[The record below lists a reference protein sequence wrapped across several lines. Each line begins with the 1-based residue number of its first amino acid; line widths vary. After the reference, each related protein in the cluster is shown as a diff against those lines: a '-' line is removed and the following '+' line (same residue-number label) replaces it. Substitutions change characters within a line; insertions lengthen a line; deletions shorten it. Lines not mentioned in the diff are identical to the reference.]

1 MKQRFFDPFNKI
13 QNDKNRSVCLSK
25 RKRSLIKKITLITVC
40 LILLT
45 SCGRKNEP
53 KYEASLN
60 NNVMKFNNFNNVF
73 KMPKK
78 DEIYQ

>member
-1 MKQRFFDPFNKI
+1 M
-13 QNDKNRSVCLSK
+13 
-25 RKRSLIKKITLITVC
+25 IKKITFITMC

-60 NNVMKFNNFNNVF
+60 NNVMKLNNFNNLF

>member
-1 MKQRFFDPFNKI
+1 M
-13 QNDKNRSVCLSK
+13 
-25 RKRSLIKKITLITVC
+25 IKKIALISMC

-60 NNVMKFNNFNNVF
+60 NFMKFNNFNNVF
-73 KMPKK
+73 KMPRK

>member
-1 MKQRFFDPFNKI
+1 M
-13 QNDKNRSVCLSK
+13 
-25 RKRSLIKKITLITVC
+25 IKKITLITIC

-60 NNVMKFNNFNNVF
+60 NNVMKLNNFDNVF

-78 DEIYQ
+78 NEIYQ

>member
-1 MKQRFFDPFNKI
+1 M
-13 QNDKNRSVCLSK
+13 
-25 RKRSLIKKITLITVC
+25 IKKLTLITIC
-40 LILLT
+40 LILVT

-53 KYEASLN
+53 KYETSLN
-60 NNVMKFNNFNNVF
+60 NNFKKFNNFSNVF

>member
-1 MKQRFFDPFNKI
+1 M
-13 QNDKNRSVCLSK
+13 
-25 RKRSLIKKITLITVC
+25 IKKITLITMC

-53 KYEASLN
+53 KYEATLN
-60 NNVMKFNNFNNVF
+60 NNVLKFNNFNNVF

>member
-1 MKQRFFDPFNKI
+1 M
-13 QNDKNRSVCLSK
+13 
-25 RKRSLIKKITLITVC
+25 IKKITLITIC

-73 KMPKK
+73 KMLKK
-78 DEIYQ
+78 DEIY

>member
-1 MKQRFFDPFNKI
+1 M
-13 QNDKNRSVCLSK
+13 
-25 RKRSLIKKITLITVC
+25 IKKITLITIC

-53 KYEASLN
+53 KYEVSL
-60 NNVMKFNNFNNVF
+60 NNVMKFNNFNNIF
-73 KMPKK
+73 KMPRK

>member
-1 MKQRFFDPFNKI
+1 M
-13 QNDKNRSVCLSK
+13 
-25 RKRSLIKKITLITVC
+25 IKKITLIIMC

-60 NNVMKFNNFNNVF
+60 NNVMKLNNFDNIF

-78 DEIYQ
+78 NEIYQ

>member
-1 MKQRFFDPFNKI
+1 M
-13 QNDKNRSVCLSK
+13 
-25 RKRSLIKKITLITVC
+25 IKKITLITMC

-60 NNVMKFNNFNNVF
+60 NNIMKLNNFNNFF

-78 DEIYQ
+78 NEIYQ

>member
-1 MKQRFFDPFNKI
+1 M
-13 QNDKNRSVCLSK
+13 
-25 RKRSLIKKITLITVC
+25 IKKIILIALC

-53 KYEASLN
+53 KYEALLN

-73 KMPKK
+73 EMPNK

>member
-1 MKQRFFDPFNKI
+1 M
-13 QNDKNRSVCLSK
+13 
-25 RKRSLIKKITLITVC
+25 IKKITLITIC

-60 NNVMKFNNFNNVF
+60 NNVMKFKDFNNVF
-73 KMPKK
+73 KIPKK
-78 DEIYQ
+78 NEIYQ

>member
-1 MKQRFFDPFNKI
+1 MF
-13 QNDKNRSVCLSK
+13 
-25 RKRSLIKKITLITVC
+25 KKITLIIIC

-60 NNVMKFNNFNNVF
+60 NNVMKFYNVNNVF

-78 DEIYQ
+78 DEIYR

>member
-1 MKQRFFDPFNKI
+1 MF
-13 QNDKNRSVCLSK
+13 LLL
-25 RKRSLIKKITLITVC
+25 LI
-40 LILLT
+40 
-45 SCGRKNEP
+45 SCGRKNDP

-60 NNVMKFNNFNNVF
+60 NNVMKFNNFNYVF

>member
-1 MKQRFFDPFNKI
+1 M
-13 QNDKNRSVCLSK
+13 
-25 RKRSLIKKITLITVC
+25 IKKITLITMC

-45 SCGRKNEP
+45 SCGRKNDP

-60 NNVMKFNNFNNVF
+60 NSILKLNNFNNVF
-73 KMPKK
+73 KVSKK

>member
-1 MKQRFFDPFNKI
+1 M
-13 QNDKNRSVCLSK
+13 
-25 RKRSLIKKITLITVC
+25 IKKITLITIC

-60 NNVMKFNNFNNVF
+60 NNVMKLNNFNNLF

-78 DEIYQ
+78 NEIYQ

>member
-1 MKQRFFDPFNKI
+1 M
-13 QNDKNRSVCLSK
+13 
-25 RKRSLIKKITLITVC
+25 IKKIALITMC

-60 NNVMKFNNFNNVF
+60 NNVMKLNNFNNVF
-73 KMPKK
+73 KMPTKN
-78 DEIYQ
+78 EIYQ

>member
-1 MKQRFFDPFNKI
+1 M
-13 QNDKNRSVCLSK
+13 
-25 RKRSLIKKITLITVC
+25 IKKITLIIMC
-40 LILLT
+40 LVLLS

-60 NNVMKFNNFNNVF
+60 NSVMKYNDFNNVF

>member
-1 MKQRFFDPFNKI
+1 M
-13 QNDKNRSVCLSK
+13 
-25 RKRSLIKKITLITVC
+25 IKKITLITMC

-60 NNVMKFNNFNNVF
+60 NNVMKLNNFDNFF

-78 DEIYQ
+78 NEIYQ

>member
-1 MKQRFFDPFNKI
+1 M
-13 QNDKNRSVCLSK
+13 
-25 RKRSLIKKITLITVC
+25 IKKLTLITIC
-40 LILLT
+40 LILVT

-60 NNVMKFNNFNNVF
+60 NNVMKLNNINNVF

>member
-1 MKQRFFDPFNKI
+1 M
-13 QNDKNRSVCLSK
+13 
-25 RKRSLIKKITLITVC
+25 C

-60 NNVMKFNNFNNVF
+60 NNVMKLNNFDNFF

-78 DEIYQ
+78 NEIYQ

>member
-1 MKQRFFDPFNKI
+1 M
-13 QNDKNRSVCLSK
+13 
-25 RKRSLIKKITLITVC
+25 IKKLTLIIIC
-40 LILLT
+40 LILLN

-60 NNVMKFNNFNNVF
+60 NNFMKFNNFNNVF

>member
-1 MKQRFFDPFNKI
+1 M
-13 QNDKNRSVCLSK
+13 
-25 RKRSLIKKITLITVC
+25 IKKITLITMC

-60 NNVMKFNNFNNVF
+60 NYVMKFNNFDNVF

-78 DEIYQ
+78 NEIYQ

>member
-1 MKQRFFDPFNKI
+1 M
-13 QNDKNRSVCLSK
+13 
-25 RKRSLIKKITLITVC
+25 IKKITLITMC

-60 NNVMKFNNFNNVF
+60 NNVMNFYNYNNVL
-73 KMPKK
+73 KMPKE

>member
-1 MKQRFFDPFNKI
+1 M
-13 QNDKNRSVCLSK
+13 
-25 RKRSLIKKITLITVC
+25 IKKITLITIC

-60 NNVMKFNNFNNVF
+60 NNVLKSNNIHNLF

>member
-1 MKQRFFDPFNKI
+1 M
-13 QNDKNRSVCLSK
+13 
-25 RKRSLIKKITLITVC
+25 IKKITLITMC

-60 NNVMKFNNFNNVF
+60 NNVMKFNNLNNIF

-78 DEIYQ
+78 NEIYQ

>member
-1 MKQRFFDPFNKI
+1 M
-13 QNDKNRSVCLSK
+13 
-25 RKRSLIKKITLITVC
+25 IKKISLIIIC

-60 NNVMKFNNFNNVF
+60 NNVMKLNNLNNLL

-78 DEIYQ
+78 NEIYK

>member
-1 MKQRFFDPFNKI
+1 M
-13 QNDKNRSVCLSK
+13 
-25 RKRSLIKKITLITVC
+25 IKKITLITMC

-60 NNVMKFNNFNNVF
+60 NSVMKYNDFNNVF

>member
-1 MKQRFFDPFNKI
+1 MT
-13 QNDKNRSVCLSK
+13 
-25 RKRSLIKKITLITVC
+25 KKITLIIMC

-60 NNVMKFNNFNNVF
+60 NNVMKFKNFNNVF
-73 KMPKK
+73 EMPNK